1 MNRVQSD
8 SYWYDV
14 GYKTAK
20 KETVDRMLEIID
32 TIDAECDKDVLA
44 GNSVDLDEVFA
55 RLHNGVLA
63 LKGEHG

>member
-1 MNRVQSD
+1 MRMPETIV
-8 SYWYDV
+8 V
-14 GYKTAK
+14 GGPVT
-20 KETVDRMLEIID
+20 KEVYIRADKVLEIID

-63 LKGEHG
+63 LKGEQ